1 MELSTI
7 ENESVYEAVL
17 KEAMPWNASQRG
29 GGRGVGRDGRELGI
43 GIGEKE
49 TG

>member
-1 MELSTI
+1 M
-7 ENESVYEAVL
+7 YEAVL

-29 GGRGVGRDGRELGI
+29 GGGRGVGRDGRELGI
-43 GIGEKE
+43 GIGERE